1 VNREEH
7 PLEQALSDKFQDDG
21 CRRRKVWY
29 SLICFRKEDSSINLL
44 VLHPA
49 MKDNLAYIYF
59 QESNNS
65 RHLDW
70 EGYWYRAF
78 HNCHGRGGIGQ
89 QGKRPSIN

>member
-1 VNREEH
+1 
-7 PLEQALSDKFQDDG
+7 
-21 CRRRKVWY
+21 
-29 SLICFRKEDSSINLL
+29 
-44 VLHPA
+44 LHPA